1 MPLTFNIFKM
11 YSVSQIKSGLVGATP
26 LLSWRQNPD
35 SSGVQISDTN
45 LIATPTS
52 GLYFNDFHPLL
63 TADNL
68 FSLRPDF
75 QVDQTGATL
84 NTSFSAWL
92 RQKTEAAVIKAVEA
106 WLSHKF
112 KNRTARNLLE
122 RDTLLKTATGNIKD
136 TNNSKKVGREF
147 VPRRNRGIKMTIK
160 EVSVQLDEN
169 CTVTLYLYHQGA
181 QVDTETVAYTGNGQS
196 QWVAVNWELNGE
208 GSYLVFYDQA
218 ENAGVQSVNGIYDFI
233 GNTPERPPYC
243 SEKCF
248 KYFASTQFEVSG
260 VTDTPLSYTAGTNHG
275 LNFKITV
282 ECDYTE
288 FILEQKNLF
297 KNLIG
302 YQVAMDILRE
312 MSYNANVRVNRN
324 TSNFAEMQRTILYEI
339 DGDSQGR
346 KGGLALKFD
355 EAMQTIQFDETGI
368 DSICLNCKKRAI
380 RFRSV

>member
-1 MPLTFNIFKM
+1 M
-11 YSVSQIKSGLVGATP
+11 YSVSQIKSGLIGSTP

-35 SSGVQISDTN
+35 SSGVQINDAN

-63 TADNL
+63 TPDNL

-75 QVDQTGATL
+75 QVDQTGTTL
-84 NTSFSAWL
+84 NTSFSTWL
-92 RQKTEAAVIKAVEA
+92 RQKTEAAVIKAIEA

-112 KNRTARNLLE
+112 KNRTARNLIE
-122 RDTLLKTATGNIKD
+122 RDTLLKTATGNLKD

-181 QVDTETVAYTGNGQS
+181 QVDTEVVTYTGNGQP
-196 QWVAVNWELNGE
+196 QWVSVDWELDGE
-208 GSYLVFYDQA
+208 GSYLVFYDQV
-218 ENAGVQSVNGIYDFI
+218 ENAGIQSINGIYDFI

-243 SEKCF
+243 SERVF
-248 KYFASTQFEVSG
+248 KYFASTEFEVAD
-260 VTDTPLSYTAGTNHG
+260 VTNTPLSYTGGTNHG
-275 LNFKITV
+275 LNFKVTV

-297 KNLIG
+297 KNIVG

-312 MSYNANVRVNRN
+312 MAYNPNVRVNRN
-324 TSNFAEMQRTILYEI
+324 ASNFAEMQKLILYEI

-346 KGGLALKFD
+346 KGGLAMKFD

-368 DSICLNCKKRAI
+368 DSICLNCKRRGV
-380 RFRSV
+380 RFKSV